1 MITSVLEHLK
11 MEDIQLLLENRG
23 LPSIGDKQSLTER
36 LQGAL
41 CEEICEFE
49 WEQGEVPAC
58 HAGAD
63 LGPRS
68 ISLNASWVVT
78 RKQRTCCIA
87 APAQTSSDALPSRT
101 VHSPLVVS
109 IPWKHRIT
117 KELNQVC

>member
-1 MITSVLEHLK
+1 MISSVLEHLK

-58 HAGAD
+58 HAGKESVRH
-63 LGPRS
+63 LQFRS
-68 ISLNASWVVT
+68 RYLKDV
-78 RKQRTCCIA
+78 
-87 APAQTSSDALPSRT
+87 PAETAI
-101 VHSPLVVS
+101 H
-109 IPWKHRIT
+109 
-117 KELNQVC
+117 